1 MRIVP
6 FKAEHVDEIKFQGA
20 QVQLSVEEVE
30 FLESEVAYTALVD
43 GKAVASAGLIYQ
55 WEGRELAWAF
65 VSELGASNF
74 RTLHRY
80 IKKGLDDR
88 PIKRI
93 EMTVDCDFPQA
104 HRWAKMLGFKLEAE
118 RMVAYSPDGRDMALY
133 ARVL

>member
-6 FKAEHVDEIKFQGA
+6 FKAEHVDEIEFQGA
-20 QVQLSVEEVE
+20 QLQLSVDEVV

-43 GKAVASAGLIYQ
+43 GKAVASAGLIHQ
-55 WEGRELAWAF
+55 WEDRELAWAF
-65 VSELGASNF
+65 VSNLGAANF

-88 PIKRI
+88 PVKRI

-118 RMVAYSPDGRDMALY
+118 RMVAYAPGGRDMALY